1 MKSDRVEKTHSKYH
15 NIKCECN
22 GIKFDSKKEMRRY
35 NELYLL
41 QTRGLITELE
51 LQPWYTLIEGN
62 NKFRRMTYKADFR
75 YRDAD
80 GNMIVEDVKGMKTA
94 VYKLKRKMM
103 YSILGILV
111 VEV

>member
-1 MKSDRVEKTHSKYH
+1 MKYSKVKKPNKYH

-35 NELYLL
+35 NELYMLEA
-41 QTRGLITELE
+41 RGIITELE

-62 NKFRRMTYKADFR
+62 DKFRRMTYKADFR
-75 YRDAD
+75 YRNVD
-80 GNMIVEDVKGMKTA
+80 GKQIVEDVKGMKTA
-94 VYKLKRKMM
+94 VYKIKRKMM
-103 YSILGILV
+103 YHMFGILV